1 MKTKTNYA
9 KLFAA
14 FSITFLGD
22 GLTIAAVPWLISTL
36 TSDTLYASITMTAL
50 RLPWLLFSLPIGV
63 LIDRYSRKH
72 LLVGAGM
79 VRMVLLVFMTL
90 CVWSGWISIPALALF
105 MFGIGVSRV
114 IFDSTVQT
122 ILPQIVD
129 ERKLEKSNGQFTAGQ
144 LITSDILGVA
154 LGGFILGLHIV
165 FPFAIDAVTAVV
177 AVLLLI
183 GLKGTFTPGQT
194 ANLDV
199 PAAPEHGQSSKPDRP
214 MTNWRR
220 ELGEG
225 IRYVIQDRFL
235 RGLALLSVTVTLMY
249 AVILSTQ
256 IFFVREVLHLEPH
269 AFGMLIAIATV
280 GSIIGSQAVARMRN
294 RWNAKQLILLCVLS
308 MGVIYGL
315 VGLTTNAYAVGALYF
330 CAAFFIVVYNVIR
343 SSILQRSVPNELLGR
358 VGSVFRFLS
367 FGISAIGTFLGGLLV
382 RVSENWLDRELSLQL
397 PYLLLS
403 AVYLLSCLLFAV
415 NLRGYSEQT
424 NHASR
429 M

>member
-14 FSITFLGD
+14 FSITFPGD

-183 GLKGTFTPGQT
+183 GLKGTFT
-194 ANLDV
+194 
-199 PAAPEHGQSSKPDRP
+199 
-214 MTNWRR
+214 
-220 ELGEG
+220 
-225 IRYVIQDRFL
+225 
-235 RGLALLSVTVTLMY
+235 
-249 AVILSTQ
+249 
-256 IFFVREVLHLEPH
+256 
-269 AFGMLIAIATV
+269 
-280 GSIIGSQAVARMRN
+280 
-294 RWNAKQLILLCVLS
+294 
-308 MGVIYGL
+308 
-315 VGLTTNAYAVGALYF
+315 
-330 CAAFFIVVYNVIR
+330 
-343 SSILQRSVPNELLGR
+343 
-358 VGSVFRFLS
+358 
-367 FGISAIGTFLGGLLV
+367 
-382 RVSENWLDRELSLQL
+382 
-397 PYLLLS
+397 
-403 AVYLLSCLLFAV
+403 
-415 NLRGYSEQT
+415 
-424 NHASR
+424 
-429 M
+429 